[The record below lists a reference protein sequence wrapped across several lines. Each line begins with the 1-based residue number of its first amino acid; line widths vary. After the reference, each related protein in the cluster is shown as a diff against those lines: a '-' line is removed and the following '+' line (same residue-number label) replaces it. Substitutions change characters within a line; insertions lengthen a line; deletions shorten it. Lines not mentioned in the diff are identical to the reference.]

1 MRKKT
6 ILLLIVMIP
15 LITGCWSRV
24 EVNDLSI
31 VTAIAIDKMEDGS
44 IRIALQIAIPRML
57 GQISGGG
64 SSGFGGEKKSTV
76 TVSEKG
82 ETVLDAARRLQVKLP
97 RKLFFSHSRIII
109 IGEKMA
115 RDGVS
120 PILDA
125 FSRYREARLH
135 SFILFTTGEAADI
148 LNIPPKWEKIS
159 AEEIREEEKLQTGM
173 SIHLSDFVNMLLA
186 DGLEPIAAKVGLKY
200 SEVMN
205 KSDSGSED
213 SSQNLEKI
221 IGITGAAVFH
231 KDKLIGWMN
240 DKEARGVKWLR
251 NEIKDAVVTVDIP
264 KEMGDGK
271 ISLKILMG
279 NTKLKPQMKHNKVEM
294 EVEVRA
300 EGDLYENSSKLD
312 LSNPE
317 VIQFVEEKLRDDI
330 TERIQVVLEKAQKQ
344 YKSDIFG
351 FGLAVYRSYP
361 KEWKKQFKNRWDE
374 EFPNLEVKITPHVKV
389 VRTGLTN
396 KSLIWE
402 EKEFI
407 E

>member
-396 KSLIWE
+396 KSLTWE